1 MARIQ
6 FREKEATLSG
16 TFGGITYRTVG
27 KKVFARLQMPAPLPK
42 RPTAADKERY
52 RKQQV
57 TMWAVGSIQI
67 MLFEQSKEKTVRRM
81 QELADRYDTFMH
93 HAVRK
98 YEEWRGRFADDRQLA
113 RAIAY
118 WYVTGKYP
126 AQIVFVE

>member
-27 KKVFARLQMPAPLPK
+27 KKVFARLQMPAALPK
-42 RPTAADKERY
+42 RPTAADKERH

-67 MLFEQSKEKTVRRM
+67 MLFEQSKEKSVRRM

-98 YEEWRGRFADDRQLA
+98 YEEWRG
-113 RAIAY
+113 
-118 WYVTGKYP
+118 
-126 AQIVFVE
+126 